1 MLAHIILYVKD
12 QVASSNF
19 YRYVLDLE
27 PVLDVPGM
35 TEFKLSDTCV
45 LGLMPEKGI
54 KKLLGEKLPDPNE
67 ARGIPRAEVYLVVDS
82 AAQYYERALQKN
94 ASALSA
100 LSLRDWGDQVA
111 YCLDLDAHVLAFA
124 QRAEKN
130 IVRGSS
136 TKPLKREPLS

>member
-124 QRAEKN
+124 QKAEKN
-130 IVRGSS
+130 IVLGSS
-136 TKPLKREPLS
+136 TKPLEREPLS

>member
-45 LGLMPEKGI
+45 LGLMPEIGI

-100 LSLRDWGDQVA
+100 LSLRDWGDKVA

-124 QRAEKN
+124 ERAESDG
-130 IVRGSS
+130 R
-136 TKPLKREPLS
+136 